1 MTALDPR
8 TLQSMHHCPV
18 ESKIARKIIR
28 DLKKAGNPIESVWY
42 DSSGYETVTVAG
54 ENAILNAIFAVDA
67 CWLLPQGDGWIF
79 FVIGNGWD
87 AISDYTTTLED
98 VIDPIL
104 DWASDLEVKSV

>member
-28 DLKKAGNPIESVWY
+28 DLKKAGNPI
-42 DSSGYETVTVAG
+42 
-54 ENAILNAIFAVDA
+54 
-67 CWLLPQGDGWIF
+67 
-79 FVIGNGWD
+79 
-87 AISDYTTTLED
+87 
-98 VIDPIL
+98 L